1 MKVVFDVGANNG
13 ASTEGYLQEKETY
26 IYAFEPNPILFEDLQ
41 KKYENHPHYNIFQYA
56 VADRE
61 GSMNFYLAGARDTEQ
76 PTHHIEGE
84 SNWGCSSLLPF
95 SETVHEA
102 WPNRPDFES
111 FGAITVDVI
120 RLDSFVKKHRI
131 EQIDYLHIDA
141 QGMDLRVIKSLGEK
155 ISIVQEGV
163 LEAPADFSKRIYK
176 GSHTAEEAIIF
187 LKENGFHV
195 SNIEKNDPEGNE
207 VNIYFT
213 RKHPVKPLEVSK
225 PPQESYCQ
233 IS

>member
-120 RLDSFVKKHRI
+120 RLDNFVKKHRI

-155 ISIVQEGV
+155 ISIVQEIGR
-163 LEAPADFSKRIYK
+163 A
-176 GSHTAEEAIIF
+176 
-187 LKENGFHV
+187 HV
-195 SNIEKNDPEGNE
+195 
-207 VNIYFT
+207 
-213 RKHPVKPLEVSK
+213 
-225 PPQESYCQ
+225 
-233 IS
+233 